1 MSMVSMGLRF
11 RRFCCAGL
19 IGLSGVAAASA
30 GAAEYPVRPVR
41 LLVASSPGGALDVL
55 ARLVGPKLAERWGQP
70 VVVDNRAGAGGVIG
84 TEIVARSNPD
94 GYTLLVIAQG
104 FTVNPFLYE
113 KLPYRTPED
122 FAPITILA
130 YGPNVLVVH
139 PSVKA
144 NSVQELIALARQNPG
159 KLNYATS
166 GVGTAG
172 HLAVEMFKRMAG
184 VDMVHIPYKGAGAA
198 TAAVVAGQVHLL
210 FTSTGAAMPHIRA
223 GRLRPLGVTTARRTP
238 ALPEVPTIAEA
249 GLTGFQVDG
258 WYALMAPA
266 RTPKAVVDK
275 VYREVAAA
283 LKMPDVAS
291 RIEAVG
297 LVPGGIAPQEFSA
310 YIQAELAK
318 WGRLVRE
325 AGIRAE

>member
-1 MSMVSMGLRF
+1 MISMLYF
-11 RRFCCAGL
+11 RRLCCAGV
-19 IGLSGVAAASA
+19 IGLTGFAAVIA
-30 GAAEYPVRPVR
+30 GAAEYPSRPVR

-55 ARLVGPKLAERWGQP
+55 ARLVGPKLTEKWGQP

-84 TEIVARSNPD
+84 TEIVANSNPD
-94 GYTLLVIAQG
+94 GYTILVIAQG
-104 FTVNPFLYE
+104 FTANPFLYR

-166 GVGTAG
+166 GVGAAS
-172 HLAVEMFKRMAG
+172 HLAIEMFKRMTG

-198 TAAVVAGQVHLL
+198 TAAVVAGQVQLL
-210 FTSTGAAMPHIRA
+210 FTSTGAAMPHIKT
-223 GRLRPLGVTTARRTP
+223 GRLRALGVTTASRTP
-238 ALPEVPTIAEA
+238 ALPEVPTIAET

-275 VYREVAAA
+275 VYRDVADV
-283 LKMPDVAS
+283 LKMPDIIS

-297 LVPGGIAPQEFSA
+297 LVPGGITPQEFSA
-310 YIQAELAK
+310 YIQAELKK
-318 WGRLVRE
+318 WGKLIRE